1 MKRRSLLKAFT
12 LSASIASM
20 GLSWSIQ
27 AAETIK
33 VGILHSLSGTMAI
46 SETSLKDMALMTI
59 DEINAKGGVNGRKL
73 EAVVVDPASNW
84 PLFAEKARQL
94 LTQDKVAVVFGCWTS
109 VSRKSVLPV
118 FEELNGLLFY
128 PVQYEGEELSPN
140 VFYTGAAPN
149 QQAIPAVEYLMSE
162 DGGGARRFF
171 LLGTDYVYP
180 RTTNKILRAFLH
192 SKGVDDKDI
201 QEVYTPFGHSDYQT
215 IVADIKKFAAGGK
228 TAVVSTV
235 NGDSNVPFYKEL
247 ANQGLEATEVPV
259 VAFSVGEEELRG
271 IDTKPLVG
279 NLAAWNMEL
288 LRVGEQSG
296 QREVRRRL
304 ESLRQGKEPAE
315 LRHRG
320 DQRPHGS
327 HLRRHPHVGAGRGKG
342 RQHRGRQGSRGDGRA
357 KLQGAIRLHAG
368 HGQEQPPPAQAG
380 DDRRDPGRRPVRSG
394 LEDPRAASRATL
406 EPVHP
411 GQREEAGACA
421 EEQLSSAVKNPAPL
435 TRRSPE
441 RNGNAPVARLTAPS
455 SFRERAGDRPYRTSP
470 RNPSMPLALLTRPL
484 QACVLVLAALLAV
497 TAYAGPAQDF
507 AAADNGGRAHL
518 LEHWAATPDADRLAF
533 LEALRHNRIA
543 LDSRQQP
550 FILGADQRFQAAE
563 GDALPDGEPKPLRLN
578 NRLRG
583 LLNTALASHQ
593 LVANEVPLRQAAAQQ
608 LQKTAKAAQRPLLEA
623 RLRIESDAGVKEAL
637 GLALANLQLGDP
649 DPALRLSAVRLLG
662 ESGDPLARTRLE
674 NLLDPAVEP
683 EEGVRIAAATSLAQV
698 KRRLLV
704 GDLLGQAFSGL
715 SLGSILLLAA
725 LGLAITYGLLG
736 VINMAHGEML
746 MLGAYSTYVVQLLF
760 QRLAPEWLA
769 LYPLLALPVAFC
781 VSAAIGM
788 ALERTVIR
796 HLYGR
801 PLETL
806 LATWGISLVLIQL
819 VRMLFGAQNVEV
831 ANPAWLSGGIQV
843 LPNLVLPWNRIVIIG
858 FALFVLLLTW
868 LLLNRTRLGL
878 NVRAVTQNRNMAA
891 CCGVPTGRVDMLAFG
906 LGSGI
911 AGLGGVALS
920 QVGNVGPDLGQGY
933 IIDSFLVVVLG
944 GVGQLAGSVLAA
956 FGLGVA
962 NKILEPQIG
971 AVLGKILILA
981 LIVLF
986 IQKRPQG
993 LFALKGRVID

>member
-1 MKRRSLLKAFT
+1 
-12 LSASIASM
+12 
-20 GLSWSIQ
+20 
-27 AAETIK
+27 
-33 VGILHSLSGTMAI
+33 
-46 SETSLKDMALMTI
+46 
-59 DEINAKGGVNGRKL
+59 
-73 EAVVVDPASNW
+73 
-84 PLFAEKARQL
+84 
-94 LTQDKVAVVFGCWTS
+94 
-109 VSRKSVLPV
+109 
-118 FEELNGLLFY
+118 
-128 PVQYEGEELSPN
+128 
-140 VFYTGAAPN
+140 
-149 QQAIPAVEYLMSE
+149 
-162 DGGGARRFF
+162 
-171 LLGTDYVYP
+171 
-180 RTTNKILRAFLH
+180 
-192 SKGVDDKDI
+192 
-201 QEVYTPFGHSDYQT
+201 
-215 IVADIKKFAAGGK
+215 
-228 TAVVSTV
+228 
-235 NGDSNVPFYKEL
+235 
-247 ANQGLEATEVPV
+247 
-259 VAFSVGEEELRG
+259 
-271 IDTKPLVG
+271 
-279 NLAAWNMEL
+279 
-288 LRVGEQSG
+288 
-296 QREVRRRL
+296 
-304 ESLRQGKEPAE
+304 
-315 LRHRG
+315 
-320 DQRPHGS
+320 
-327 HLRRHPHVGAGRGKG
+327 
-342 RQHRGRQGSRGDGRA
+342 
-357 KLQGAIRLHAG
+357 
-368 HGQEQPPPAQAG
+368 
-380 DDRRDPGRRPVRSG
+380 
-394 LEDPRAASRATL
+394 
-406 EPVHP
+406 
-411 GQREEAGACA
+411 
-421 EEQLSSAVKNPAPL
+421 
-435 TRRSPE
+435 
-441 RNGNAPVARLTAPS
+441 
-455 SFRERAGDRPYRTSP
+455 
-470 RNPSMPLALLTRPL
+470 
-484 QACVLVLAALLAV
+484 
-497 TAYAGPAQDF
+497 
-507 AAADNGGRAHL
+507 
-518 LEHWAATPDADRLAF
+518 
-533 LEALRHNRIA
+533 
-543 LDSRQQP
+543 
-550 FILGADQRFQAAE
+550 
-563 GDALPDGEPKPLRLN
+563 
-578 NRLRG
+578 RLRG

>member
-1 MKRRSLLKAFT
+1 
-12 LSASIASM
+12 
-20 GLSWSIQ
+20 
-27 AAETIK
+27 
-33 VGILHSLSGTMAI
+33 
-46 SETSLKDMALMTI
+46 
-59 DEINAKGGVNGRKL
+59 
-73 EAVVVDPASNW
+73 
-84 PLFAEKARQL
+84 
-94 LTQDKVAVVFGCWTS
+94 
-109 VSRKSVLPV
+109 
-118 FEELNGLLFY
+118 
-128 PVQYEGEELSPN
+128 
-140 VFYTGAAPN
+140 
-149 QQAIPAVEYLMSE
+149 
-162 DGGGARRFF
+162 
-171 LLGTDYVYP
+171 
-180 RTTNKILRAFLH
+180 
-192 SKGVDDKDI
+192 
-201 QEVYTPFGHSDYQT
+201 
-215 IVADIKKFAAGGK
+215 
-228 TAVVSTV
+228 
-235 NGDSNVPFYKEL
+235 
-247 ANQGLEATEVPV
+247 
-259 VAFSVGEEELRG
+259 
-271 IDTKPLVG
+271 
-279 NLAAWNMEL
+279 
-288 LRVGEQSG
+288 
-296 QREVRRRL
+296 
-304 ESLRQGKEPAE
+304 
-315 LRHRG
+315 
-320 DQRPHGS
+320 
-327 HLRRHPHVGAGRGKG
+327 
-342 RQHRGRQGSRGDGRA
+342 
-357 KLQGAIRLHAG
+357 
-368 HGQEQPPPAQAG
+368 
-380 DDRRDPGRRPVRSG
+380 
-394 LEDPRAASRATL
+394 
-406 EPVHP
+406 
-411 GQREEAGACA
+411 
-421 EEQLSSAVKNPAPL
+421 
-435 TRRSPE
+435 
-441 RNGNAPVARLTAPS
+441 
-455 SFRERAGDRPYRTSP
+455 
-470 RNPSMPLALLTRPL
+470 
-484 QACVLVLAALLAV
+484 
-497 TAYAGPAQDF
+497 
-507 AAADNGGRAHL
+507 
-518 LEHWAATPDADRLAF
+518 
-533 LEALRHNRIA
+533 
-543 LDSRQQP
+543 
-550 FILGADQRFQAAE
+550 
-563 GDALPDGEPKPLRLN
+563 
-578 NRLRG
+578 
-583 LLNTALASHQ
+583 
-593 LVANEVPLRQAAAQQ
+593 EVPLRQAAAQQ

>member
-1 MKRRSLLKAFT
+1 
-12 LSASIASM
+12 
-20 GLSWSIQ
+20 
-27 AAETIK
+27 
-33 VGILHSLSGTMAI
+33 
-46 SETSLKDMALMTI
+46 
-59 DEINAKGGVNGRKL
+59 
-73 EAVVVDPASNW
+73 
-84 PLFAEKARQL
+84 
-94 LTQDKVAVVFGCWTS
+94 
-109 VSRKSVLPV
+109 
-118 FEELNGLLFY
+118 
-128 PVQYEGEELSPN
+128 
-140 VFYTGAAPN
+140 
-149 QQAIPAVEYLMSE
+149 
-162 DGGGARRFF
+162 
-171 LLGTDYVYP
+171 
-180 RTTNKILRAFLH
+180 
-192 SKGVDDKDI
+192 
-201 QEVYTPFGHSDYQT
+201 
-215 IVADIKKFAAGGK
+215 
-228 TAVVSTV
+228 
-235 NGDSNVPFYKEL
+235 
-247 ANQGLEATEVPV
+247 
-259 VAFSVGEEELRG
+259 
-271 IDTKPLVG
+271 
-279 NLAAWNMEL
+279 
-288 LRVGEQSG
+288 
-296 QREVRRRL
+296 
-304 ESLRQGKEPAE
+304 
-315 LRHRG
+315 
-320 DQRPHGS
+320 
-327 HLRRHPHVGAGRGKG
+327 
-342 RQHRGRQGSRGDGRA
+342 
-357 KLQGAIRLHAG
+357 
-368 HGQEQPPPAQAG
+368 
-380 DDRRDPGRRPVRSG
+380 
-394 LEDPRAASRATL
+394 
-406 EPVHP
+406 
-411 GQREEAGACA
+411 
-421 EEQLSSAVKNPAPL
+421 
-435 TRRSPE
+435 
-441 RNGNAPVARLTAPS
+441 
-455 SFRERAGDRPYRTSP
+455 
-470 RNPSMPLALLTRPL
+470 
-484 QACVLVLAALLAV
+484 
-497 TAYAGPAQDF
+497 
-507 AAADNGGRAHL
+507 
-518 LEHWAATPDADRLAF
+518 
-533 LEALRHNRIA
+533 
-543 LDSRQQP
+543 
-550 FILGADQRFQAAE
+550 
-563 GDALPDGEPKPLRLN
+563 RLN

-593 LVANEVPLRQAAAQQ
+593 LVANEVPLRLAAAQQ